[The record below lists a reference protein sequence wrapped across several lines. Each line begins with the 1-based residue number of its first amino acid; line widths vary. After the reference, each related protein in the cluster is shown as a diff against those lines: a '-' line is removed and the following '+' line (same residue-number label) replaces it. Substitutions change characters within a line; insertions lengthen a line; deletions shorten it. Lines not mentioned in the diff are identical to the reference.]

1 MNSLAAIIIILLELP
16 ALVLT
21 WLILALRGTRPF
33 LLRHESPSCCNAEIL
48 RFNVEDDHWT
58 SRRIRGLSFDLSPI
72 FFDVVSGRR
81 SCIEGVRLMNHI
93 AKKRSQLTQP
103 LGVTQVLRIA
113 SLLLVAAVIL
123 WIAWQPF

>member
-1 MNSLAAIIIILLELP
+1 MNSLAATIIILLELP

-33 LLRHESPSCCNAEIL
+33 LLRHESSSCCHAEIL

-58 SRRIRGLSFDLSPI
+58 SRRIRVLSFDLSPI
-72 FFDVVSGRR
+72 FFDVVSGRL

-93 AKKRSQLTQP
+93 AKQRSQATQP
-103 LGVTQVLRIA
+103 LGITQVLSIA
-113 SLLLVAAVIL
+113 ALFIFAALIL
-123 WIAWQPF
+123 WIAWHPF

>member
-1 MNSLAAIIIILLELP
+1 
-16 ALVLT
+16 
-21 WLILALRGTRPF
+21 
-33 LLRHESPSCCNAEIL
+33 
-48 RFNVEDDHWT
+48 
-58 SRRIRGLSFDLSPI
+58 
-72 FFDVVSGRR
+72 
-81 SCIEGVRLMNHI
+81 LMNHI